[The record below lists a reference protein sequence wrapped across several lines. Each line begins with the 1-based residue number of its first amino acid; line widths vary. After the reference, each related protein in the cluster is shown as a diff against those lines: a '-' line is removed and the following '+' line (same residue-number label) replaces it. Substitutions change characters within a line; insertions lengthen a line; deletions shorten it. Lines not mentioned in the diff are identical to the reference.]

1 MQQVSDMVRAFFE
14 DYEKGSNTPDPELIA
29 SQYGDSFMFAGPQ
42 GVQAVRKED
51 FLNALRNRDGFF
63 KAVGLTSSRIQSLD
77 ETRLDDNYVLV
88 KASWEMQF
96 EKAPE
101 QPVVAEIAATYLLYQ
116 QGSSLRIVLQLDHQD
131 LVKKVQD
138 LGIVQ

>member
-1 MQQVSDMVRAFFE
+1 
-14 DYEKGSNTPDPELIA
+14 
-29 SQYGDSFMFAGPQ
+29 
-42 GVQAVRKED
+42 
-51 FLNALRNRDGFF
+51 
-63 KAVGLTSSRIQSLD
+63 LTSSRIQSLD

-88 KASWEMQF
+88 KVYWEMQF
-96 EKAPE
+96 EKGPE